1 MQCIEDRDVVLELE
15 EWKKHHSRS
24 ARCGQET
31 LVAQGRGRCPLKIIL
46 LFLYNT
52 REGEARRMR
61 KGALKNELIK
71 NGN

>member
-1 MQCIEDRDVVLELE
+1 MKCIEDRDVVLELE
-15 EWKKHHSRS
+15 KSKKHHRGS

-31 LVAQGRGRCPLKIIL
+31 LVAQGRGRCVLTIIL

-52 REGEARRMR
+52 REGEAQRMK
-61 KGALKNELIK
+61 KGALKNGLIK